1 MPSNMS
7 ASETLSKK
15 PRSDRQTRRN
25 AEKIL
30 PDNLFPIV
38 YPDELPVSSRRREI
52 AVAIATNQV
61 VIVCGETG
69 SGKTTQLP
77 KICLELG
84 RGMKGMIG
92 HTQPRRIAASTT
104 ANRIAKELNSAIG
117 DVVGYKI
124 RFTDKTSPNACIKL
138 MTDGILLAETQTDRL
153 LKQYDTIII
162 DEAHERSLNI
172 DILLGYLKQ
181 ILPRRP
187 DLKVIVTSATIDAER
202 FAEHFAINGKPAP
215 IIEVSGRLYP
225 VDIWYRPINDGD
237 LSEEKNRSNARQNRD
252 LIDGIVDAI
261 DELFRVGSGDALV
274 FLPGEREIREAA
286 EALRKQHPPHVQILP
301 LYARLS
307 AQEQERIFKSGNAR
321 RIILATNV
329 AETSLTVSGIR
340 FVVDSGLARVKRY
353 SYRNKVEQ
361 LHIEPISQ
369 AAANQRA
376 GRCGRVESGICIRLY
391 DEQDFLQRQQYTTP
405 EILRSSL
412 ASVILRM
419 KSLRLVDVDSFP
431 FMEVPMR
438 KAIADGYQLLQEL
451 GALDEMNQ
459 MTAIGR
465 ELAMLP
471 LDPRIGRM
479 ILAARDHLC
488 LKEMLVIAAA
498 LSIQDPRDRPM
509 DAQDAADNAHKKFAD
524 NRSEFLGYLKIWKW
538 FEDAVEHKE
547 SNRKLQENCR
557 SQFLSYL
564 RLREWRDIHT
574 QLLTIVRERGWTI
587 SELDATY
594 EQLHIALLTGLL
606 GNIGCKTEDPAVFLG
621 ARGIRFRIWPGSAL
635 AKKNGRWVMAAELV
649 DTSRLYARC
658 IAQIQPEWLERVGHH
673 LIHKSWSEPHW
684 EKKPA
689 QVSAMERGTLYGLTV
704 YSQRRIHYGKIH
716 PEEAREIFIKD
727 ALVNGDF
734 ESKAP
739 FFLHNQRLVR
749 EIENLEHKSRKHDVL
764 IDESLIAAFY
774 DKFIPKDVIN
784 GISFEKWLKTA
795 VKDNPKILF
804 LNRND
809 LMRHEAAGITTD
821 LFPKTVSPAGIEM
834 SLAYHFEPGNPRDGV
849 TLSIPIYA
857 LNQIS
862 APRCEWLVP
871 GMLKEKVHLLIK
883 SLPQKLRR
891 HCVPLPDYAAGFVER
906 IQSEGTYG
914 EGALTT
920 AIINDIHEQ
929 TNTVVKK
936 EDFRLE
942 TLPLHLF
949 MNFRIVDEYGRML
962 EMSRNLES
970 LQSEFGRQARNAFQ
984 QLAELKTSLKAKS
997 TDTGK
1002 ADTVKKAESA
1012 SADTNTKPSSDI
1024 AVKTENEKIVDWS
1037 FEPLPEL
1044 LEIKRGKQS
1053 LIGYPALVDK
1063 TTHCEIEVFDEPALA
1078 KSMHHD
1084 GLRRLFALQVKE
1096 QLKFMTKNVRGLA
1109 QMGMLFLK
1117 LDSQEELS
1125 EQIVQAAM
1133 EVAFMYSPLPE
1144 KALDFEK
1151 RKNDGKARIGLI
1163 GNEIAGVVQQILT
1176 EYQNVQRKM
1185 SALKGHDQTA
1195 QDINE
1200 QLSMLMTKRF
1210 IVENPFDRLKHF
1222 PRYLKA
1228 CAVRIDKCRNDAQR
1242 DKVQMASWQQAATP
1256 YFRMLKTLHQKKTW
1270 DINPR
1275 LQDYRWML
1283 EELRVSLFAQEL
1295 RTPFPV
1301 SVKRLQKVWQSLQQ
1315 QG

>member
-1 MPSNMS
+1 MS
-7 ASETLSKK
+7 APESLSKK
-15 PRSDRQTRRN
+15 PRPDRHSRQN
-25 AEKIL
+25 PEKKL
-30 PDNLFPIV
+30 PEGLFPIV
-38 YPDELPVSSRRREI
+38 YPDELPVSSKRREI
-52 AVAIATNQV
+52 AIAIATNQV

-84 RGMKGMIG
+84 RGINGLIG

-104 ANRIAKELNSAIG
+104 ARRIARELNTDLG
-117 DVVGYKI
+117 DIVGYKI
-124 RFTDKTSPNACIKL
+124 RFTDHTGPNACIKL

-153 LKQYDTIII
+153 LRQYDTIII

-181 ILPRRP
+181 ILPERP
-187 DLKVIVTSATIDAER
+187 DLKIIVTSATIDAGR
-202 FAEHFAINGKPAP
+202 FSKHFAIQGKSAP

-225 VDIWYRPINDGD
+225 VDVWYRPIDGIHEYED
-237 LSEEKNRSNARQNRD
+237 KSQSTFRQNRD
-252 LIDGIVDAI
+252 LMDGIVDAI

-307 AQEQERIFKSGNAR
+307 TQEQEKIFKPGNAR

-329 AETSLTVSGIR
+329 AETSLTVPGIR

-369 AAANQRA
+369 AAANQRS

-391 DEQDFLQRQQYTTP
+391 EEQDFLQRQPYTTP

-419 KSLRLVDVDSFP
+419 KSLRLVDIDTFP
-431 FMEVPMR
+431 FMETPMR

-451 GALDEMNQ
+451 GALDNLNQ
-459 MTAIGR
+459 MTPIGR

-471 LDPRIGRM
+471 VDPRIGRM
-479 ILAARDHLC
+479 ILAARDHQC

-509 DAQDAADNAHKKFAD
+509 DAQEAADAAQKKFAD
-524 NRSEFLGYLKIWKW
+524 NRSEFLSFLKIWQW

-574 QLLTIVRERGWTI
+574 QLLTIVRERGWPV

-594 EQLHIALLTGLL
+594 EQLHLALLTGLL
-606 GNIGCKTEDPAVFLG
+606 GNVGCKTEDPTVFLG

-635 AKKNGRWVMAAELV
+635 AKKNGRWVMASELV

-673 LIHKSWSEPHW
+673 LIKKSWGEPHW

-689 QVSAMERGTLYGLTV
+689 QVNAMERGTLYGLTV
-704 YSQRRIHYGKIH
+704 YSQRRIHYGQIN
-716 PEEAREIFIKD
+716 PEEARDIFIKE
-727 ALVNGDF
+727 ALVKGDF
-734 ESKAP
+734 ETKAS
-739 FFLHNQRLVR
+739 FFLHNQRLIR
-749 EIENLEHKSRKHDVL
+749 EIENLEHRSRKHDVL
-764 IDESLIAAFY
+764 IDDSLIAAFY
-774 DKFIPKDVIN
+774 DRFIPKNIVN
-784 GISFEKWLKTA
+784 GSSFEKWLKTA
-795 VKDNPKILF
+795 IKDNPEILF

-821 LFPKTVSPAGIEM
+821 LFPKTIKPAGIEM
-834 SLAYHFEPGNPRDGV
+834 VLDYHFEPGSPRDGV

-857 LNQIS
+857 LNQVS
-862 APRCEWLVP
+862 AERCEWLVP

-891 HCVPLPDYAAGFVER
+891 HCVPLPDYAAGFIER
-906 IQSEGTYG
+906 INASASFG
-914 EGALTT
+914 EGPLTT
-920 AIINDIHEQ
+920 AIINDIREH

-949 MNFRIVDEYGRML
+949 MNFRIVDGYGRML
-962 EMSRNLES
+962 QMSRNLES
-970 LQSEFGRQARNAFQ
+970 LRSEFGREARNAFQ
-984 QLAELKTSLKAKS
+984 QLAGIRDSLKQ
-997 TDTGK
+997 
-1002 ADTVKKAESA
+1002 KKAIVAPDTEKPEGHQKAASEEPASQAPSA
-1012 SADTNTKPSSDI
+1012 QTVP
-1024 AVKTENEKIVDWS
+1024 EKITAWT

-1044 LEIKRGKQS
+1044 LEIRRGKQS

-1063 TTHCEIEVFDEPALA
+1063 NTHCEIEVFDEPVLA
-1078 KSMHHD
+1078 KTMHHA

-1096 QLKFMTKNVRGLA
+1096 QLKFMSKHIRGLA
-1109 QMGMLFLK
+1109 DMSLLFLK
-1117 LDSQEELS
+1117 LGSQEELT
-1125 EQIVQAAM
+1125 EQLLQASLEA
-1133 EVAFMYSPLPE
+1133 AFMYAPLPE

-1151 RKNDGKARIGLI
+1151 RKNDGKTRIGLL
-1163 GNEIAGVVQQILT
+1163 GNEIASIIQQILT

-1185 SALKGHDQTA
+1185 ASLKSHEQTLH
-1195 QDINE
+1195 DINE
-1200 QLSMLMTKRF
+1200 QLSLLMTKRF
-1210 IVENPFDRLKHF
+1210 IEENPLERLKHF

-1228 CAVRIDKCRNDAQR
+1228 CSVRIDKCRNDAQR
-1242 DKVQMASWQQAATP
+1242 DKAQMALWQQAATP
-1256 YFRMLKTLHQKKTW
+1256 YFRMVKTLRQKKSW
-1270 DINPR
+1270 DTHPR
-1275 LQDYRWML
+1275 LQEYRWML

-1301 SVKRLQKVWQSLQQ
+1301 SIKRLQKVWQTIQQ
-1315 QG
+1315 QS

>member
-1 MPSNMS
+1 MS
-7 ASETLSKK
+7 ASESLSKK
-15 PRSDRQTRRN
+15 PRPDRQSTQKP
-25 AEKIL
+25 EKKL
-30 PDNLFPIV
+30 PGGLFPIS
-38 YPDELPVSSRRREI
+38 YPDELPVSSKRREI

-61 VIVCGETG
+61 IIVCGETG

-84 RGMKGMIG
+84 RGIKGMIG

-104 ANRIAKELNSAIG
+104 ARRIARELNTALG

-124 RFTDKTSPNACIKL
+124 RFTDHTGPNACIKL

-181 ILPRRP
+181 ILPERP

-202 FAEHFAINGKPAP
+202 FSRHFTLHGKPAP

-225 VDIWYRPINDGD
+225 VDIWYRPIDNDHAYD
-237 LSEEKNRSNARQNRD
+237 EKRQPAVHQYRD
-252 LIDGIVDAI
+252 LMDGIVGAI
-261 DELFRVGSGDALV
+261 DELFRVGTGDALV
-274 FLPGEREIREAA
+274 FLPGEREIREAV

-307 AQEQERIFKSGNAR
+307 TQEQEKIFRPGNAR

-329 AETSLTVSGIR
+329 AETSLTVPGIR

-369 AAANQRA
+369 AAANQRS

-391 DEQDFLQRQQYTTP
+391 DEQNFLQRPPYTTP

-419 KSLRLVDVDSFP
+419 KSLRLVDIDTFP
-431 FMEVPMR
+431 FMETPMR
-438 KAIADGYQLLQEL
+438 KAIADGYQLLHEL
-451 GALDEMNQ
+451 GALDNLNQ
-459 MTAIGR
+459 MTPIGR

-471 LDPRIGRM
+471 VDPRIGRM
-479 ILAARDHLC
+479 ILAAKDHQC

-509 DAQDAADNAHKKFAD
+509 DAQEAADNAHKKFAD
-524 NRSEFLGYLKIWKW
+524 NRSEFLSFLKIWQW
-538 FEDAVEHKE
+538 FENAVANKQ

-564 RLREWRDIHT
+564 RLREWHDIHT
-574 QLLTIVRERGWTI
+574 QLLTIVRERGWRI

-594 EQLHIALLTGLL
+594 EQLHLALLTGLL
-606 GNIGCKTEDPAVFLG
+606 GNVGCKTEDPTVFLG
-621 ARGIRFRIWPGSAL
+621 ARGIHFRIWPGSAL
-635 AKKNGRWVMAAELV
+635 AKKNGRWIMAAELV

-658 IAQIQPEWLERVGHH
+658 VAQIQPEWLERVGRH
-673 LIHKSWSEPHW
+673 LIKKSWGDPHW

-704 YSQRRIHYGKIH
+704 YSQRRIHYGQIN
-716 PEEAREIFIKD
+716 PEAAREIFIKD
-727 ALVNGDF
+727 ALVKGDF
-734 ESKAP
+734 ETKAA
-739 FFLHNQRLVR
+739 FFHHNQRLIH
-749 EIENLEHKSRKHDVL
+749 EIENLEHRSRKHDVL
-764 IDESLIAAFY
+764 IDDSLIAAFY
-774 DKFIPKDVIN
+774 DRFIPKTVIN
-784 GISFEKWLKTA
+784 GFSFEKWLKTA
-795 VKDNPKILF
+795 IRDNPKILF
-804 LNRND
+804 LDRHD
-809 LMRHEAAGITTD
+809 LMRHEAAGITTA
-821 LFPKTVSPAGIEM
+821 LFPKTIKPAGIEM
-834 SLAYHFEPGNPRDGV
+834 GLDYHFEPGSPRDGV

-857 LNQIS
+857 LNQVS
-862 APRCEWLVP
+862 AERCEWLVP

-891 HCVPLPDYAAGFVER
+891 YCVPLPDYAAGIIDR
-906 IQSEGTYG
+906 INASASFG
-914 EGALTT
+914 EGPLTT
-920 AIINDIHEQ
+920 AIINDIREQ

-949 MNFRIVDEYGRML
+949 MNFRVIDEYGRML
-962 EMSRNLES
+962 DMSRNLES

-984 QLAELKTSLKAKS
+984 QLAERQSSLKQKDIS
-997 TDTGK
+997 ND
-1002 ADTVKKAESA
+1002 SA
-1012 SADTNTKPSSDI
+1012 SPKTKPAENRQTSVP
-1024 AVKTENEKIVDWS
+1024 AAPPTENALVGTTPEKITAWT
-1037 FEPLPEL
+1037 FEPLPEI

-1078 KSMHHD
+1078 KAMHHA

-1096 QLKFMTKNVRGLA
+1096 QLKFMSKHLRGLA
-1109 QMGMLFLK
+1109 DMSLLFLK
-1117 LDSQEELS
+1117 LGSQEELA
-1125 EQIVQAAM
+1125 EQLLQASL
-1133 EVAFMYSPLPE
+1133 ESAFMYSPLPE

-1151 RKNDGKARIGLI
+1151 RKNDGKSRIGLL
-1163 GNEIAGVVQQILT
+1163 GNEIASLVQQILT
-1176 EYQNVQRKM
+1176 EYQNVLRKM
-1185 SALKGHDQTA
+1185 PALKSHEQTL
-1195 QDINE
+1195 QDMNE

-1210 IVENPFDRLKHF
+1210 IVENPLERLKHF

-1228 CAVRIDKCRNDAQR
+1228 CVVRIDRCRNDAQR
-1242 DKVQMASWQQAATP
+1242 DKSQMALWQQAATP
-1256 YFRMLKTLHQKKTW
+1256 YFRMVRTLHQKKSW
-1270 DINPR
+1270 DTNPR
-1275 LQDYRWML
+1275 LQEYRWML

-1301 SVKRLQKVWQSLQQ
+1301 SVKRLQKVWQAILQQ
-1315 QG
+1315 G

>member
-1 MPSNMS
+1 MS
-7 ASETLSKK
+7 ASESLSKK
-15 PRSDRQTRRN
+15 PRPGRQSRQVP
-25 AEKIL
+25 EKKL
-30 PDNLFPIV
+30 PDGLFPIP
-38 YPDELPVSSRRREI
+38 YPDELPVSSKRREI
-52 AVAIATNQV
+52 AVAIAMNQV

-84 RGMKGMIG
+84 RGIKGLIG

-104 ANRIAKELNSAIG
+104 ARRIARELDSTLG
-117 DVVGYKI
+117 DIVGYKI
-124 RFTDKTSPNACIKL
+124 RFTDHTGPNACIKL

-153 LKQYDTIII
+153 LRQYDTIII

-181 ILPRRP
+181 ILPERP

-202 FAEHFAINGKPAP
+202 FAEHFTIHGKPAP
-215 IIEVSGRLYP
+215 VIEVSGRLYP
-225 VDIWYRPINDGD
+225 VDIWYRPIDSINEYD
-237 LSEEKNRSNARQNRD
+237 EKSRSIPRQNRD
-252 LIDGIVDAI
+252 LMDGIVDAI
-261 DELFRVGSGDALV
+261 DELFRVGPGDALV

-286 EALRKQHPPHVQILP
+286 EALRRQHPPHVQILP

-307 AQEQERIFKSGNAR
+307 AQEQEKIFKPGNAR

-329 AETSLTVSGIR
+329 AETSLTVPGIR

-369 AAANQRA
+369 AAANQRS

-391 DEQDFLQRQQYTTP
+391 EEQDFLQRQPYTTP

-419 KSLRLVDVDSFP
+419 KSLRLVDIDTFP
-431 FMEVPMR
+431 FMETPMR
-438 KAIADGYQLLQEL
+438 KAIADGYQLLHEL
-451 GALDEMNQ
+451 GALDNLNQ
-459 MTAIGR
+459 MTPIGR

-471 LDPRIGRM
+471 VDPRIGRM
-479 ILAARDHLC
+479 ILAARDHQC

-509 DAQDAADNAHKKFAD
+509 DVQAAADTAHKKFAD
-524 NRSEFLGYLKIWKW
+524 SRSEFLSFLKIWQW
-538 FEDAVEHKE
+538 FEDAVEHKQ

-574 QLLTIVRERGWTI
+574 QLLAIIHERGWI
-587 SELDATY
+587 VSELDATY
-594 EQLHIALLTGLL
+594 EQLHLALLTGLL

-621 ARGIRFRIWPGSAL
+621 ARGIRFRIWPGSSL
-635 AKKNGRWVMAAELV
+635 SKKNGRWVMAAELV

-658 IAQIQPEWLERVGHH
+658 VAQIQPEWLERVGRH
-673 LIHKSWSEPHW
+673 LIKKSWGDPHW

-689 QVSAMERGTLYGLTV
+689 QVNAMERGTLYGLTV
-704 YSQRRIHYGKIH
+704 YSQRRVHYGQIN
-716 PEEAREIFIKD
+716 PEEARGIFIKD
-727 ALVNGDF
+727 ALVKGDF
-734 ESKAP
+734 ETKAA
-739 FFLHNQRLVR
+739 FFHHNQRLIH
-749 EIENLEHKSRKHDVL
+749 EIENLEHRSRKHDVL
-764 IDESLIAAFY
+764 IDDSLIAAFY
-774 DKFIPKDVIN
+774 DRFIPKNIVN
-784 GISFEKWLKTA
+784 GFSFEKWLKTA
-795 VKDNPKILF
+795 VKENPKVLF
-804 LNRND
+804 LNRDD

-821 LFPKTVSPAGIEM
+821 LFPKTIKPAGIEM
-834 SLAYHFEPGNPRDGV
+834 GLDYHFEPGSPRDGV

-857 LNQIS
+857 LNQVS
-862 APRCEWLVP
+862 AERCEWLVP

-891 HCVPLPDYAAGFVER
+891 HCVPLPDYAAGFVDR
-906 IQSEGTYG
+906 INASASFG
-914 EGALTT
+914 EGPLAT
-920 AIINDIHEQ
+920 AIINDIREQ

-936 EDFRLE
+936 DDFRLE

-949 MNFRIVDEYGRML
+949 MNFRVVDGYGRML

-970 LQSEFGRQARNAFQ
+970 LQSEFGRQAPSAFQ
-984 QLAELKTSLKAKS
+984 QLAEIRTTLRKKDVPDTPDATS
-997 TDTGK
+997 
-1002 ADTVKKAESA
+1002 
-1012 SADTNTKPSSDI
+1012 P
-1024 AVKTENEKIVDWS
+1024 TENRIPASMGQTVQNQPIQSEPEKITTWS

-1044 LEIKRGKQS
+1044 LEIKRGRQS

-1063 TTHCEIEVFDEPALA
+1063 NTHCEIEVFDEPAPA
-1078 KSMHHD
+1078 KAMHHA

-1096 QLKFMTKNVRGLA
+1096 QLKFMSKHLRGLA
-1109 QMGMLFLK
+1109 DMSLLFLK
-1117 LDSQEELS
+1117 LGSQEELT
-1125 EQIVQAAM
+1125 EQLLQASLEA
-1133 EVAFMYSPLPE
+1133 AFMYSPLPE

-1151 RKNDGKARIGLI
+1151 RKNDGKARIGLL
-1163 GNEIAGVVQQILT
+1163 GNEIAGIIQQILT

-1185 SALKGHDQTA
+1185 ASLKNHEQTL

-1210 IVENPFDRLKHF
+1210 IVENPLERLKHF

-1242 DKVQMASWQQAATP
+1242 DKAQMALWQQAATP
-1256 YFRMLKTLHQKKTW
+1256 YSRMVKALRQKKSW

-1275 LQDYRWML
+1275 LQEYRWML

-1301 SVKRLQKVWQSLQQ
+1301 SVKRLQKVWQAILQQ
-1315 QG
+1315 G